1 MNLLRSS
8 AVRYLIR
15 KLRLPADEE
24 NVQSTLDNIRG
35 GTEFS
40 GPSVWILVAAIFI
53 ASLGLNMNS
62 PAVIIGAML
71 ISPLMGPISGFGL
84 GLGINDILL
93 VKKAVRN
100 FAVMVGVS
108 VLTSTVYFAISPVKE
123 AGSELLARTSPTVY
137 DVLIAFVGGVAGII
151 AGASKLRRSN
161 VVPGVAI
168 ATALM
173 PPLCTIGF
181 GLSNFNWSYVIGAFY
196 LFMINS
202 VLIAISTFLVVTLLG
217 YPKVT
222 EREKSKQK
230 RITWI
235 ISALILC
242 TIAPSIYLTF
252 HIIKKSV
259 FQQQATRFVR
269 EEIQDRTHIVV
280 TSQLLYKPSGSRL
293 EVVLMGDV
301 IDSSGVKSLE
311 NRLSYYGLQD
321 CQLHLYQG
329 PDAQAAARTM
339 FDDLNQDVQLQSLSI
354 KDIYVKMDSLQ
365 RALRS
370 DSRSDSLQQQ
380 LAKEMYALDSSLK
393 EVSVKSE
400 RVFSPA
406 SNRYDTVWAITASFA
421 NPVSPAEQ
429 RKRLAWLQ
437 QRLKSGAIRF
447 TTY

>member
-24 NVQSTLDNIRG
+24 NVQSTVASIRG

-100 FAVMVGVS
+100 FAIMVGVS

-137 DVLIAFVGGVAGII
+137 DVLIAFVGGVAGIV
-151 AGASKLRRSN
+151 AGASKLRKSN

-222 EREKSKQK
+222 EREKNKQK

-235 ISALILC
+235 ISALILF

-280 TSQLLYKPSGSRL
+280 TSQLLYKPSGSKL

-301 IDSSGVKSLE
+301 IDSSGIQSLE
-311 NRLSYYGLQD
+311 KKLRYYGLQG

-370 DSRSDSLQQQ
+370 DYRSDSLQQQ

-393 EVSVKSE
+393 EISIQPE

-406 SNRYDTVWAITASFA
+406 TNRYDTVWSITASFA
-421 NPVSPAEQ
+421 KPVSAAEQ
-429 RKRLAWLQ
+429 RRRLAWLQ
-437 QRLKSGAIRF
+437 QRLKSATIRF